1 MSLEISGLYKDFGG
15 IRALDG
21 ASFKTPPGAITGLI
35 GPNGSGKTTL
45 FNVLTGFLPMDDG
58 RISYKGKRID
68 GLRPHQVVEQ
78 GIVRTFQ
85 ITRIF
90 PQLTLMQNMLVPTRT
105 NGLGHLLMGTRLDW
119 RVDKAV
125 RLLET
130 IGLRDFSHAPA
141 SALSYGQS
149 KLLEMAMS
157 FMIDAEIVLL
167 DEPSAGINLT
177 LQTKLNEWIA
187 RENREGKEFV
197 IIEHNMEV
205 IMNLC
210 HHIVVL
216 HNGKTLAEGRPAA
229 IQQNPEVLDAYL
241 GD

>member
-1 MSLEISGLYKDFGG
+1 
-15 IRALDG
+15 
-21 ASFKTPPGAITGLI
+21 
-35 GPNGSGKTTL
+35 
-45 FNVLTGFLPMDDG
+45 
-58 RISYKGKRID
+58 
-68 GLRPHQVVEQ
+68 
-78 GIVRTFQ
+78 
-85 ITRIF
+85 
-90 PQLTLMQNMLVPTRT
+90 
-105 NGLGHLLMGTRLDW
+105 
-119 RVDKAV
+119 
-125 RLLET
+125 
-130 IGLRDFSHAPA
+130 
-141 SALSYGQS
+141 
-149 KLLEMAMS
+149 MAMS